1 MPSPY
6 DDELHLLCL
15 FPHDAALKG
24 LKIRHDARP
33 DMVAAAERLHAKG
46 LTTLPDGGY
55 LTSVGREAA
64 EHAHRLNDLLHV
76 PMAMTGT

>member
-15 FPHDAALKG
+15 FPQDAALKG
-24 LKIRHDARP
+24 LKIRHDASP
-33 DMVAAAERLHAKG
+33 DMVAAAERLHTKG

-55 LTSVGREAA
+55 LTALGREAA
-64 EHAHRLNDLLHV
+64 DHAHQLNGLMHAPL
-76 PMAMTGT
+76 AMTGS